1 MTQINDEEGL
11 APIVDALRAD
21 RLGEYESLV
30 SAFVKVTSE
39 EALWSALGEAHG
51 SAFNVFE
58 RLSAWP
64 ADGFRVAMRR
74 LMPAVGHV
82 RSLSATEGT
91 QFLQFA
97 ERVPPSFRYSVSEL
111 LRPLLA
117 RAPDIAQKLG
127 DALRRG
133 DALGEG
139 STRVWAGAFA
149 SGAPLQAAQY
159 AVSLYT
165 GTAADVA
172 LMAVLLQFLPAAN
185 EEVRA
190 MLQPLEAELA
200 NAITGAAPT
209 LNYDAWHALTAIA
222 GLSPT
227 AMNFLQ
233 RAVEAGEPT
242 GLAAVASWLH
252 GVSTP
257 TVGATAVPI
266 ERLVKDMLRHAT
278 QNPDVR
284 TGVDSA
290 VAGLLYR
297 ASLRPLM
304 LLCVGALSSVDEDLE
319 ELFPDTFN
327 NICEKPDDFT
337 KLLTEWL
344 LAEGVAFAAVRSLL
358 ARCSQQRAHVAL
370 DPVVFGG
377 AKPARKVVAV
387 RRLLALTHNG
397 PVLCQFIACLAET
410 PTLQPDGLNIAAQ
423 MLNEAFAEYPAATE
437 EFLKSRTTTSDRQA
451 PFAPVYRGMYANVLR
466 WRMVLRR
473 LPRLNELR
481 PTDAQLQ
488 ALRAVRQRVN
498 RDIMRGAA
506 EKSVFASIFTNVHLA
521 QGRRFA
527 THTAHGAP
535 QIAEMQQASHSIE
548 LPSSELADPV
558 GGMLRR
564 AKTLFA
570 SR

>member
-1 MTQINDEEGL
+1 MDEDCF
-11 APIVDALRAD
+11 ASIVDSLRTSRYSD
-21 RLGEYESLV
+21 YETLV
-30 SAFVKVTSE
+30 TAFVKAHSE
-39 EALWSALGEAHG
+39 DSLWPALGAAHG

-64 ADGFRVAMRR
+64 ADGVRVAMRR
-74 LMPAVGHV
+74 LMPAVEHV
-82 RSLSATEGT
+82 QTLSTPEGA

-111 LRPLLA
+111 LRPLLG
-117 RAPDIAQKLG
+117 RAPDIGQQLG
-127 DALRRG
+127 DAIRRG
-133 DALGEG
+133 DVSGEG
-139 STRVWAGAFA
+139 STRVWAGAYA
-149 SGAPLQAAQY
+149 SAAPLHASKY
-159 AVSLYT
+159 AVSLCT

-172 LMAVLLQFLPAAN
+172 LMVVLLQFLPTAN

-190 MLQPLEAELA
+190 VLQPLESELA
-200 NAITGAAPT
+200 SAITCAAPT
-209 LNYDAWHALTAIA
+209 LSYDAWHALTAIA

-227 AMNFLQ
+227 AMNFLD
-233 RAVEAGEPT
+233 RAVDAGDPT
-242 GLAAVASWLH
+242 ALTAVANWLH
-252 GVSTP
+252 GTSTP

-266 ERLVKDMLRHAT
+266 ERLVTHMLRHAI

-284 TGVDSA
+284 AAVDSA
-290 VAGLLYR
+290 VAGLLFR
-297 ASLRPLM
+297 ASLRPGILQ
-304 LLCVGALSSVDEDLE
+304 CVGSLSGVDEDLE
-319 ELFPDTFN
+319 EIFPDTFN
-327 NICEKPDDFT
+327 SVCEKPDDFS

-358 ARCSQQRAHVAL
+358 ARCSQQRAQVAL
-370 DPVVFGG
+370 DPAVFGR
-377 AKPARKVVAV
+377 ATAARKVIAA

-397 PVLCQFIACLAET
+397 PVLCKFIACLAET
-410 PTLQPDGLNIAAQ
+410 PSLQPDGLNFAAQ
-423 MLNEAFAEYPAATE
+423 MLNEAFAEYPSATE
-437 EFLKSRTTTSDRQA
+437 EFLKSRTTVAGRRA

-473 LPRLNELR
+473 LPKLNELR

-488 ALRAVRQRVN
+488 ALRAMRQRVN
-498 RDIMRGAA
+498 REIMRGAA
-506 EKSVFASIFTNVHLA
+506 ERSVFASIFTNVHLA

-535 QIAEMQQASHSIE
+535 QIAEMQQAGHSIE

-564 AKTLFA
+564 AKTLSA

>member
-1 MTQINDEEGL
+1 MTQTNDEESL

-30 SAFVKVTSE
+30 SAFVKAHSE
-39 EALWSALGEAHG
+39 DTLWPALGKAHG
-51 SAFNVFE
+51 SGFNVFE
-58 RLSAWP
+58 RLLVWP
-64 ADGFRVAMRR
+64 VDGIRIAMRR
-74 LMPAVGHV
+74 LMPVVAHV
-82 RSLSATEGT
+82 QSISEAEGT
-91 QFLQFA
+91 QFLHFA

-117 RAPDIAQKLG
+117 RAPDIGQQLG
-127 DALRRG
+127 DAMRRG
-133 DALGEG
+133 GVLGEG

-149 SGAPLQAAQY
+149 SGAPLQASQY

-165 GTAADVA
+165 GIAADVA
-172 LMAVLLQFLPAAN
+172 LMAVLLQFLPATN
-185 EEVRA
+185 EEVMA
-190 MLQPLEAELA
+190 VLQPLEAELA
-200 NAITGAAPT
+200 AAITGAAPT
-209 LNYDAWHALTAIA
+209 LSYDAWHALTAIA
-222 GLSPT
+222 GFSPT

-257 TVGATAVPI
+257 TVGVTAVPI
-266 ERLVKDMLRHAT
+266 ERLVKDMLRHAI

-284 TGVDSA
+284 SAVDSA
-290 VAGLLYR
+290 VAGLLHR
-297 ASLRPLM
+297 ALLRPAM
-304 LLCVGALSSVDEDLE
+304 LQCVDALSSVDDNVE
-319 ELFPDTFN
+319 EIFPDTFN

-337 KLLTEWL
+337 KMLTEWL
-344 LAEGVAFAAVRSLL
+344 LAEGVAFAAVRGLL
-358 ARCSQQRAHVAL
+358 ARCNQQRAHVAL

-377 AKPARKVVAV
+377 AKPERKVVAA

-423 MLNEAFAEYPAATE
+423 MLNEAFSEYPAATE
-437 EFLKSRTTTSDRQA
+437 EFLKSRTSTTERHA
-451 PFAPVYRGMYANVLR
+451 PFASVYRGMYANVLR

-488 ALRAVRQRVN
+488 ALRAMRQRVN
-498 RDIMRGAA
+498 REIMRGAA
-506 EKSVFASIFTNVHLA
+506 QKSVFASIFTNVHLA

-564 AKTLFA
+564 AKALSA

>member
-1 MTQINDEEGL
+1 MDEDRL
-11 APIVDALRAD
+11 APIVDALQTD
-21 RLGEYESLV
+21 RHGDYEALV
-30 SAFVKVTSE
+30 AAFVKAHPEDT
-39 EALWSALGEAHG
+39 LWNALGAAHG
-51 SAFNVFE
+51 GDFNVFE

-64 ADGFRVAMRR
+64 ADGVRAAMRR
-74 LMPAVGHV
+74 LMPAVGQV
-82 RSLSATEGT
+82 RSISAAEGA

-97 ERVPPSFRYSVSEL
+97 ERAPPSFRYSVSEL
-111 LRPLLA
+111 LSPLLA
-117 RAPDIAQKLG
+117 RAPDIGQQLG
-127 DALRRG
+127 DAIRRG
-133 DALGEG
+133 DVVGEG

-149 SGAPLQAAQY
+149 SGAPLQAARY
-159 AVSLYT
+159 AVSLCA
-165 GTAADVA
+165 GDAGDVA

-190 MLQPLEAELA
+190 VLLPLEAELA
-200 NAITGAAPT
+200 NAITAAAPT

-222 GLSPT
+222 GISPT
-227 AMNFLQ
+227 AMNVLQ
-233 RAVEAGEPT
+233 RAVEAGDPNALT
-242 GLAAVASWLH
+242 AVASWLH
-252 GVSTP
+252 QASTP

-266 ERLVKDMLRHAT
+266 ERLVTDMLRHAI
-278 QNPDVR
+278 QNPAVR
-284 TGVDSA
+284 SSVDSA
-290 VAGLLYR
+290 VAGLLFR
-297 ASLRPLM
+297 ASLRLGI
-304 LLCVGALSSVDEDLE
+304 LQCVGALSNVDADLE
-319 ELFPDTFN
+319 EIFPDTFN
-327 NICEKPDDFT
+327 SVCEKSDDFA

-377 AKPARKVVAV
+377 AKPARKVIAA

-410 PTLQPDGLNIAAQ
+410 PSLQPDGLNFAAQ

-437 EFLKSRTTTSDRQA
+437 EFLKSRTTTAERQA

-488 ALRAVRQRVN
+488 ALRAMRQRVN
-498 RDIMRGAA
+498 REIMRGATQ
-506 EKSVFASIFTNVHLA
+506 KSVFASIFTNVHLA
-521 QGRRFA
+521 QGRRFT

-564 AKTLFA
+564 AKTLSA